1 MKPGDAPGLRRLR
14 ELVREEESLD
24 RRGPKN
30 VENAR
35 KWLVAELDTEG
46 PPRTVPRH
54 VPRFGYL
61 AAAILFAA
69 AALFALGAWRRES
82 SVVASISFTVSP
94 KLAGKTTSGELG
106 RGIEIPSTLAFSDGA
121 KVEVLPR
128 SKARVLDVTDRG
140 ARLAL
145 EQGAVEVAV
154 IHRDTTEWFVESGPF
169 EVRVTGT
176 KFFVSWDA
184 VRSELLLEMHEGS
197 VRIQG
202 CGMAEVVA
210 RNEKVT
216 LRCPPTSSAQAHA
229 HADAGIVDALAAVPA
244 MAPAE
249 LPRTLPATPAT
260 PATSALGG
268 VSVGPRYATHP
279 AALVAPH
286 AEEPSYLSAMGR
298 GDYSGAY
305 ALVATDFALRVAT
318 CGPRECRALG
328 DVARISGHR
337 QEAKLAYAALRASG
351 TPRERSVALF
361 YLGKFAHEDGTH
373 AKADESFRESIE
385 LDPGG
390 PFVREALGRRLE
402 IHGGRDAGSS
412 PERVRLAR
420 SYLEQY
426 PDGPHA
432 NKAKELLR

>member
-1 MKPGDAPGLRRLR
+1 MKPNALGLRRLR
-14 ELVREEESLD
+14 EVVREAESSD
-24 RRGPKN
+24 RSGPKN
-30 VENAR
+30 VETAR
-35 KWLVAELDTEG
+35 KWLVAELDAEG
-46 PPRTVPRH
+46 PPRTVPRR
-54 VPRFGYL
+54 VPRVGNL

-69 AALFALGAWRRES
+69 AALLALGAWRRQAF
-82 SVVASISFTVSP
+82 VATPISFTVSP
-94 KLAGKTTSGELG
+94 KLAGRSTSGELG
-106 RGIEIPSTLAFSDGA
+106 RGIEVPSTLAFSDGA

-154 IHRDTTEWFVESGPF
+154 IHRDTTQWFVESGPF

-184 VRSELLLEMHEGS
+184 VRSELALEMHEGS

-216 LRCPPTSSAQAHA
+216 LRCPPTLSAQAHA
-229 HADAGIVDALAAVPA
+229 SHADAGIVDALAAVPA

-249 LPRTLPATPAT
+249 LTRTLPATPAT
-260 PATSALGG
+260 S
-268 VSVGPRYATHP
+268 VSLAPGHATHP
-279 AALVAPH
+279 AALVAPQ
-286 AEEPSYLSAMGR
+286 AQEPSYLSAMGR
-298 GDYSGAY
+298 GDYAGAY

-361 YLGKFAHEDGTH
+361 YLGKFAHEEGTH

-385 LDPGG
+385 LDPRG
-390 PFVREALGRRLE
+390 PFAREALGRRLE
-402 IHGGRDAGSS
+402 LHGDRDAGSS
-412 PERVRLAR
+412 SERVRLAR